1 MKNYS
6 LYSSQKFLPDG
17 NISVERKTISNH
29 YSHTHCHDYF
39 EIEVVLD
46 GFAKERLN
54 GNEYERKRGF
64 IALLSPLDFHQI
76 YFEKETSFYNIAFNE
91 SIISKEILSSLA
103 KDHKDKV
110 FYLSDEELDYVL
122 YLCRLMENEH
132 KKNNSFKSE
141 FIKNTL
147 ECLLFIILRKLNL
160 TPSHK
165 AVTDP
170 IQNSILYMQLY
181 FKENPSLSHMASYS
195 GFNPNYFS
203 QKFKETVG
211 KTYIDYLVDLK
222 VSYAKKL
229 LMSSNMSITDICFSS
244 GFTSISNFM
253 RVFKNKYGMSPNAYR
268 NKSNPHSHL
277 TNNQ

>member
-1 MKNYS
+1 MNHYN
-6 LYSSQKFLPDG
+6 LYKSNVFLQDSD
-17 NISVERKTISNH
+17 IAVEKKTYKNH

-39 EIEVVLD
+39 EIEVVLN
-46 GFAKERLN
+46 GFAREKLN
-54 GNEYERKRGF
+54 GNEYERKCGF
-64 IALLSPLDFHQI
+64 ISLLSPLDFHQI
-76 YFEKETSFYNIAFNE
+76 YFEESTEFYNIAFNDKM
-91 SIISKEILSSLA
+91 ISKELMYSLA
-103 KDHKDKV
+103 KDHRDKI
-110 FYLSDEELDYVL
+110 FYLNDEDLEEVIS
-122 YLCRLMENEH
+122 LCSLMEKEY
-132 KKNNSFKSE
+132 KKTDSFKSE

-147 ECLLFIILRKLNL
+147 ECLLFIILRNLNL
-160 TPSHK
+160 TPSQK
-165 AVTDP
+165 TVTNP
-170 IQNSILYMQLY
+170 VQNSILYMQLH
-181 FKENPSLSHMASYS
+181 FKENPTLVEVASYS

-268 NKSNPHSHL
+268 NKSNPTHI
-277 TNNQ
+277 

>member
-1 MKNYS
+1 MKNYN
-6 LYSSQKFLPDG
+6 LYSSDEFLCD
-17 NISVERKTISNH
+17 NDITVEKKLLSDY
-29 YSHTHCHDYF
+29 YSPTHCHDYF
-39 EIEVVLD
+39 EIEVVIN
-46 GFAKERLN
+46 GCAKENLN
-54 GNEYERKRGF
+54 GNEYKMERGF
-64 IALLSPLDFHQI
+64 FTLLSPLDFHQI
-76 YFEKETSFYNIAFNE
+76 YFEETEFYNISFND
-91 SIISKEILSSLA
+91 SLISKEIMYSLA

-110 FYLSDEELDYVL
+110 FFLDNEELDEVIS
-122 YLCRLMENEH
+122 LCSLMENEY

-244 GFTSISNFM
+244 GFTSVSNFM

>member
-91 SIISKEILSSLA
+91 SIISKEILSKGIIFL
-103 KDHKDKV
+103 V
-110 FYLSDEELDYVL
+110 
-122 YLCRLMENEH
+122 LMETWCYNISV
-132 KKNNSFKSE
+132 KVCK
-141 FIKNTL
+141 
-147 ECLLFIILRKLNL
+147 LRVL
-160 TPSHK
+160 TS
-165 AVTDP
+165 V
-170 IQNSILYMQLY
+170 
-181 FKENPSLSHMASYS
+181 
-195 GFNPNYFS
+195 
-203 QKFKETVG
+203 
-211 KTYIDYLVDLK
+211 
-222 VSYAKKL
+222 
-229 LMSSNMSITDICFSS
+229 
-244 GFTSISNFM
+244 
-253 RVFKNKYGMSPNAYR
+253 
-268 NKSNPHSHL
+268 
-277 TNNQ
+277 